1 MRKTGA
7 YVWAGLDLL
16 TFMRNLLY
24 LSQTVHNGFSGLTA
38 EGIFNVVTRDL
49 LLLSLL
55 FSAYYTFK
63 QRKLGAWIYWGQLP
77 VRFYFYAFSF
87 TSLRDLPILEV
98 FESGGQILL
107 ISLVVVE
114 LLRIVYTVRYFHD
127 FHPKTNR
134 KIASEE
140 LLDS

>member
-1 MRKTGA
+1 
-7 YVWAGLDLL
+7 
-16 TFMRNLLY
+16 MRNLLY
-24 LSQTVHNGFSGLTA
+24 LSQTVHLGLSGLSA
-38 EGIFNVVTRDL
+38 EGMFNVVTRDL

-77 VRFYFYAFSF
+77 VRCYFYAFSF

-98 FESGGQILL
+98 FESGGQVLL
-107 ISLVVVE
+107 ISLVLVE
-114 LLRIVYTVRYFHD
+114 LLRIVYTVKYFHD
-127 FHPKTNR
+127 FYPKTKR

-140 LLDS
+140 LHDS